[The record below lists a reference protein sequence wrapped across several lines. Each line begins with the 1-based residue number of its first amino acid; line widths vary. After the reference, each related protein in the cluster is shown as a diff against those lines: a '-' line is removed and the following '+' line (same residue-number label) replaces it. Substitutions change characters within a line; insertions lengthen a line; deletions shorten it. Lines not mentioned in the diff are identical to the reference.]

1 VWRNYL
7 VATLRNLARNRAVSV
22 INIAGLAIGIAA
34 ALLITLYLRFQYSFE
49 SFIPDHD
56 RIYRMSIESRS
67 SPGFPGAVWDTAD
80 FWMAERLRNDYP
92 EVERSAR
99 LVDQWFSVR
108 YRDLEFHEQLYT
120 ADPDFFR
127 MVRVK
132 AIAGDPSTA
141 LDAPD
146 GVVITR
152 KIARKYFGDEPALG
166 KRLDVARMFPLRV
179 AAVIEDLPSNTY
191 FNFRIVASGKARFSN
206 LAQGEFLRGR
216 PGVAFGYHTFF
227 SLKPGARIEKLAA
240 DMPAFMA
247 RHYDAETAGLAI
259 IHLYRLADVH
269 LAPPGRWPMSP
280 PVDPGTLRTLG
291 LVGLLVIALAI
302 INFVNLMT
310 ARATQRATE
319 IGVRKSAGAG
329 RGDIMLQF
337 LGEAFLYVL
346 ASMVLAMALVEV
358 TLPWFNAMLDT
369 GEDIYPG
376 ATVMFEYWRDPQL
389 AGGLAAATLLLTLLA
404 GAYPAFVMSAFKPA
418 WALRRGVAP
427 GGASHVRQA
436 LVIVQFAA
444 LIGLAF
450 ATLVIHR
457 QTTFA
462 MNEGLRINRDQVV
475 LMHFNDAT
483 GAKDGFMDAIAAI
496 PGVRGVTG
504 AAALPTNYNISA
516 LAFSHADNPPA
527 LLQFGAIDYN
537 FFDFY
542 GLAPLAGRLPSR
554 KFGTDLFSAGDVSR
568 ELSVTLNESA
578 VRQLGFKSP
587 GDAVGKTLTLVG
599 NVPFP
604 IPTGFTIAGVVPDF
618 PIDSMRGAIQPSMY
632 VVDTTQRR
640 ILSIRLEGQRIPETL
655 AAIDEVW
662 RRLGE
667 PHAVS
672 RWFLEQYYH
681 RMYLD
686 ILQQRM
692 VLTTLSSVAVFLA
705 VLGLFGLSIYTAQ
718 RRTKEIGIRKVMG
731 ADTGNVM
738 ALLLWAFSK
747 PVLWASLIAWPAAA
761 WAMNRWL
768 EGFAYRVPL
777 GWWWLPLA
785 TLAALAVALMTVSAQ
800 SYLVARASPASALR
814 YE

>member
-1 VWRNYL
+1 MLRNYL
-7 VATLRNLARNRAVSV
+7 LATLRNLARNRVVSV
-22 INIAGLAIGIAA
+22 INVVGLAIGIAA
-34 ALLITLYLRFQYSFE
+34 ALLIALYLRFQYSFE
-49 SFIPDHD
+49 SFIPGHE
-56 RIYRMSIESRS
+56 RIYRVSIESRS
-67 SPGFPGAVWDTAD
+67 SPGFPGAIWDTAD
-80 FWMAERLRNDYP
+80 YWTAERLRNDYP
-92 EVERSAR
+92 EVEYSAR
-99 LVDQWFSVR
+99 LQDMWFSVR
-108 YRDLEFHEQLYT
+108 HGELEFHEQLYA

-127 MVRVK
+127 MVRVR
-132 AIAGDPSTA
+132 AIAGDLSTA

-152 KIARKYFGDEPALG
+152 KIAKKYFGDEPALG
-166 KRLDVARMFPLRV
+166 KRLEVARNFPMRV
-179 AAVIEDLPSNTY
+179 AAVIEDLPSNSY
-191 FNFRIVASGKARFSN
+191 FNFRIVVSGKAKFST
-206 LAQGEFLRGR
+206 LSMAEFFRGR
-216 PGVAFGYHTFF
+216 SGVAFGYHTFF
-227 SLKPGARIEKLAA
+227 SLRPGARIEKLDA
-240 DMPAFMA
+240 DMPAFMK
-247 RHYDAETAGLAI
+247 RNYDAETARILVL
-259 IHLYRLADVH
+259 HLYRLADVH
-269 LAPPGRWPMSP
+269 LSPPGRWPMSP
-280 PVDPGTLRTLG
+280 PVDPHTLRTLG
-291 LVGLLVIALAI
+291 LVGLLVILLAV

-337 LGEAFLYVL
+337 LGEAFLYVI
-346 ASMVLAMALVEV
+346 ASMLLAMALVEI

-376 ATVMFEYWRDPQL
+376 ATVMFEYWRDPHL
-389 AGGLAAATLLLTLLA
+389 AGGLGAAALLLTVLA
-404 GAYPAFVMSAFKPA
+404 GAYPAFVMSAFSPA
-418 WALRRGVAP
+418 SALRRGAAP

-475 LMHFNDAT
+475 LMHFNEPT
-483 GAKDGFMDAIAAI
+483 GASDGFMDAIAAI

-504 AAALPTNYNISA
+504 AAALPTNYNVSA
-516 LAFSHADNPPA
+516 LTFSYGGKPPA
-527 LLQFGAIDYN
+527 LLQFGATDYN
-537 FFDFY
+537 FFAFY
-542 GLAPLAGRLPSR
+542 GLEPLAGRLPSR
-554 KFGTDLFSAGDVSR
+554 EFGTDLFNPGDVSR
-568 ELSVTLNESA
+568 DLSVTLNESA

-587 GDAVGKTLTLVG
+587 QDALGKTLNLFGT
-599 NVPFP
+599 VPFP
-604 IPTGFTIAGVVPDF
+604 IPTGYTIAGVVPDF

-632 VVDTTQRR
+632 IVDTTQRR
-640 ILSIRLEGQRIPETL
+640 ILSIRLDGQRIPEAL

-662 RRLGE
+662 RRMGE

-686 ILQQRM
+686 VLQQRM
-692 VLTTLSSVAVFLA
+692 VLTTLSAVAVFLA

-731 ADTGNVM
+731 ADTGNIM
-738 ALLLWAFSK
+738 TLLLWAFSK
-747 PVLWASLIAWPAAA
+747 PVLWASLIAWPLAA

-785 TLAALAVALMTVSAQ
+785 TLGALAVALLTVSTQ
-800 SYLVARASPASALR
+800 SYLVARASPAGALR

>member
-1 VWRNYL
+1 VLRNYL
-7 VATLRNLARNRAVSV
+7 LATLRNLARNRVVSV
-22 INIAGLAIGIAA
+22 INVVGLAIGIAA
-34 ALLITLYLRFQYSFE
+34 ALLIALYLRFQYSFE
-49 SFIPDHD
+49 SFIPGNE

-67 SPGFPGAVWDTAD
+67 APGFPGAVWDTGD
-80 FWMAERLRNDYP
+80 FWMAEHLRNDYP
-92 EVERSAR
+92 EVEHSAR
-99 LVDQWFSVR
+99 LVDRWFSIGAGE
-108 YRDLEFHEQLYT
+108 LEYHEQVYIS
-120 ADPDFFR
+120 DPDFFR

-132 AIAGDPSTA
+132 AIAGDPATA
-141 LDAPD
+141 LDTPD

-152 KIARKYFGDEPALG
+152 TIAKKYFGEAPALG
-166 KRLDVARMFPLRV
+166 KRLELDRQFPLRV
-179 AAVIEDLPSNTY
+179 TAVIEDLPSNTY
-191 FNFRIVASGKARFSN
+191 FNFRIVASGKAPFSN
-206 LAQGEFLRGR
+206 LGLRDQFRR
-216 PGVAFGYHTFF
+216 PGVAFGFHTFF
-227 SLKPGARIEKLAA
+227 SLRPGANVERIDA

-247 RHYDAETAGLAI
+247 RHYDADTAKAVI
-259 IHLYRLADVH
+259 IRIYKLADVH
-269 LAPPGRWPMSP
+269 LSPPGRWPMTP
-280 PVDPGTLRTLG
+280 PVDPHTLRTLG
-291 LVGLLVIALAI
+291 LVGLLVILLAV

-337 LGEAFLYVL
+337 LGEAFLHVIV
-346 ASMVLAMALVEV
+346 SMLLAMALVEI
-358 TLPWFNAMLDT
+358 TLPSFNAMLGT

-376 ATVMFEYWRDPQL
+376 ATVMFEYWRDPHL
-389 AGGLAAATLLLTLLA
+389 AGGLLLAVLGLTVLA
-404 GAYPAFVMSAFKPA
+404 GAYPAFVMSSFKPA
-418 WALRRGVAP
+418 WALRRGSAP

-483 GAKDGFMDAIAAI
+483 GATDGFMDAIAAI

-504 AAALPTNYNISA
+504 AAALPTNYNVSA
-516 LAFSHADNPPA
+516 LTFSYAGGAPV
-527 LLQFGAIDYN
+527 LLQFGSTDYN
-537 FFDFY
+537 FFGFY
-542 GLAPLAGRLPSR
+542 GLEPLAGRLPSR
-554 KFGTDLFSAGDVSR
+554 EFGTDHFTPGDVKR
-568 ELSVTLNESA
+568 EMSVTLNESA

-587 GDAVGKTLTLVG
+587 QDALGKTLTLFG
-599 NVPFP
+599 TVPFP
-604 IPTGFTIAGVVPDF
+604 IPTGYTIAGVVPDF

-640 ILSIRLEGQRIPETL
+640 VVSVRLAGQRIPETL
-655 AAIDEVW
+655 AAVDEVW
-662 RRLGE
+662 RKLGE
-667 PHAVS
+667 PRAVS

-692 VLTTLSSVAVFLA
+692 VLTTLSAVAVFLA

-731 ADTGNVM
+731 AGTGNIM
-738 ALLLWAFSK
+738 TLLLWAFSK
-747 PVLWASLIAWPAAA
+747 PVLWASLVAWPLAA

-785 TLAALAVALMTVSAQ
+785 TLAALAVALVTVSAQ
-800 SYLVARASPASALR
+800 SYLVARASPAGALR

>member
-1 VWRNYL
+1 VLRNYL
-7 VATLRNLARNRAVSV
+7 LATLRNLARNRVVSV
-22 INIAGLAIGIAA
+22 INIVGLAIGIAA
-34 ALLITLYLRFQYSFE
+34 ALLIALYLRFQYSFE
-49 SFIPDHD
+49 SFIPGHE

-67 SPGFPGAVWDTAD
+67 APGFPGAVWDTGD
-80 FWMAERLRNDYP
+80 FWMAEHLRNDYP
-92 EVERSAR
+92 EVEHSAR
-99 LVDQWFSVR
+99 MVDQWFSIR
-108 YRDLEFHEQLYT
+108 GGELEFHEQIYT
-120 ADPDFFR
+120 ADPDLFR
-127 MVRVK
+127 VVQVK
-132 AIAGDPSTA
+132 TLAGDPTTA

-152 KIARKYFGDEPALG
+152 TIAKKYFGDEPALG
-166 KRLDVARMFPLRV
+166 KVLEVGRLFPLRV

-191 FNFRIVASGKARFSN
+191 FNFRIVASGKAQFSS
-206 LAQGEFLRGR
+206 LSVPDVFRR
-216 PGVAFGYHTFF
+216 PGIAFGFHTFF
-227 SLKPGARIEKLAA
+227 KLRPGANIARLDA

-247 RHYDAETAGLAI
+247 RHYDADTARSAI

-269 LAPPGRWPMSP
+269 LSPAGRWPMTP
-280 PVDPGTLRTLG
+280 PVNPQTLRTLG
-291 LVGLLVIALAI
+291 LVGLLVILLAV

-337 LGEAFLYVL
+337 LGEAFLYVIVAML
-346 ASMVLAMALVEV
+346 LAMALVEIA
-358 TLPWFNAMLDT
+358 LPAFNAMLDT

-376 ATVMFEYWRDPQL
+376 ATVMFEYWRDPH
-389 AGGLAAATLLLTLLA
+389 LAAGLGIGALALTILA
-404 GAYPAFVMSAFKPA
+404 GAYPAFVMSAFSPA
-418 WALRRGVAP
+418 WALRRGAAP
-427 GGASHVRQA
+427 GGASQVRQA
-436 LVIVQFAA
+436 LVILQFAA

-457 QTTFA
+457 QTSFA
-462 MNEGLRINRDQVV
+462 MNDGLRINREQVV
-475 LMHFNDAT
+475 LMHFNGAT
-483 GAKDGFMDAIAAI
+483 GATDGFVDAIAGV

-504 AAALPTNYNISA
+504 AAALPTNFNVSA
-516 LAFSHADNPPA
+516 LTFSHGGNPPA

-537 FFDFY
+537 FFEFY

-554 KFGTDLFSAGDVSR
+554 EFGTDLYTPGDIMR

-578 VRQLGFKSP
+578 VGQLGFKSP
-587 GDAVGKTLTLVG
+587 QEALGKTLMLFG
-599 NVPFP
+599 SAPPFP
-604 IPTGFTIAGVVPDF
+604 LPTGYTIAGVVPDF
-618 PIDSMRGAIQPSMY
+618 PVDSMRGTIQPSMY
-632 VVDTTQRR
+632 FVDPTQRR

-655 AAIDEVW
+655 VAIDEVW
-662 RRLGE
+662 NRLGE

-686 ILQQRM
+686 VLQQRM
-692 VLTTLSSVAVFLA
+692 VLTTLSVIAVLLA
-705 VLGLFGLSIYTAQ
+705 MLGLFGLSIYTAQ

-731 ADTGNVM
+731 ADTGDVM

-747 PVLWASLIAWPAAA
+747 PVLWASLLAWPAAA
-761 WAMNRWL
+761 WAMNLWL

-777 GWWWLPLA
+777 GWWWLPVA
-785 TLAALAVALMTVSAQ
+785 TLAALGVALLTVSAQ
-800 SYLVARASPASALR
+800 SWLVARASPASALR